1 MRDDE
6 LLAMAIAH
14 APVARASIQ
23 PRRNPADSASPR
35 IRLCSEP
42 RQGGQRRF
50 LPAIVG
56 GFMSATQRYLLLILA
71 VLGAACRDATNPEA
85 PEAGRTGAVADQG
98 SGVAAAIAMMYAA
111 NFVATAATAV
121 AMNDSGHVTGTSFP
135 DPGCGSFCLPP
146 LEAVVWRR
154 NRRIVLPP
162 IARFSDIHVRD
173 INNQGWVA
181 GLGGD
186 PGTDSHAA
194 LWRPSGPGY
203 TATDLGTL
211 PGTTIS
217 EAAGVDDRGRVVGWS
232 TTTSFPFEGSPFMW
246 SQSTG
251 LIDLS
256 SRGFPDDIPL
266 AISPGGTVATPDFWY
281 RLGDPGSVVPM
292 PPPPN
297 GFFPPGTHPTRINDA
312 GDQARFLVSN
322 RQSYPSL
329 VYPFRFNRTG
339 TWQQISNA
347 GTGDLAVYDF
357 GGINLA
363 RDIVGTAQ
371 STGVAAPGPSGVA
384 QPLAARLSP
393 AYRGAAITRA
403 EDINRA
409 GTVLAHVM
417 IGRSPRV
424 MRLVPV
430 TPCTGSCIRVSQLT
444 MTGRFV
450 DDPSNPGRCVPGGPA
465 HNLVT
470 ARLTV
475 TNEAG
480 VRLAGVRVSGRFL
493 DDYWTDH
500 SVARTTNA
508 QGVVQFTFQGPCGV
522 GAVAFLVDQAT
533 ASGRRFDRTTG
544 ILTRFVIPQ

>member
-1 MRDDE
+1 MK
-6 LLAMAIAH
+6 
-14 APVARASIQ
+14 RADFM
-23 PRRNPADSASPR
+23 NAA
-35 IRLCSEP
+35 
-42 RQGGQRRF
+42 QRC
-50 LPAIVG
+50 LPLV
-56 GFMSATQRYLLLILA
+56 LA
-71 VLGAACRDATNPEA
+71 VLGAACRDATNPETPGAGSTA
-85 PEAGRTGAVADQG
+85 PVPDQG
-98 SGVAAAIAMMYAA
+98 GGAAASVVATMYAA

-121 AMNDSGHVTGTSFP
+121 AMNDSGFVTGTSFP

-154 NRRIVLPP
+154 NQRIVLPP
-162 IARFSDIHVRD
+162 IPGFSDIHVRD

-186 PGTDSHAA
+186 PGTRSHAA
-194 LWRPSGPGY
+194 LWRPSGTGY

-232 TTTSFPFEGSPFMW
+232 TTTSFPFEGSPFRW
-246 SQSTG
+246 TQATG
-251 LIDLS
+251 LVDLS
-256 SRGFPDDIPL
+256 TRGFPDDIPL

-312 GDQARFLVSN
+312 GDQARFLVSTTT
-322 RQSYPSL
+322 QQL

-339 TWQQISNA
+339 TWQQISND
-347 GTGDLAVYDF
+347 GTGNLAVYDY
-357 GGINLA
+357 GGINLG
-363 RDIVGTAQ
+363 RDIVGTVR

-409 GTVLAHVM
+409 GTILAHVM

-430 TPCTGSCIRVSQLT
+430 TPCAANCIRVSQLA

-450 DDPSNPGRCVPGGPA
+450 DDPSNPGRCVQGGPA

-475 TNEAG
+475 TDEAG
-480 VRLAGVRVSGRFL
+480 VRLGGVRVSGRFL

-500 SVARTTNA
+500 SVTGTTNA

-533 ASGRRFDRTTG
+533 ASGRSFDRTTG